1 LSDVHFHDGSGARAL
16 DLQILRYLTGAAARY
31 RDVERVGPFTATFDR
46 DNRSP
51 YLNYAIP
58 DADARP
64 SLEDVAALADAYRR
78 RGRVPR
84 LEYPPAAAPAV
95 EATLVAGGFAVEAH
109 LPVMTCTPA
118 TVVDLVSEARG
129 FVVAVPESDADWRGL
144 RRAQDAAFATGTDV
158 GGGAGAGG
166 ADAGGGADSSD
177 DAADLAHQR
186 ERLASGGLALLARDT
201 ATGAIVGGGVATV
214 PDEGITEI
222 AGIGVLEEHRRRGI
236 AGAITSGLARAAF
249 AAGLTTVWL
258 TPGDDG
264 AHRVYERAGFA
275 DTTSVVH
282 LSAPAA

>member
-1 LSDVHFHDGSGARAL
+1 LSEVPSHDESGARAL
-16 DLQILRYLTGAAARY
+16 DVQILRYLTGAAARY

-46 DNRSP
+46 DDRNP

-64 SLEDVAALADAYRR
+64 SLEDVAALAGAYRR

-95 EATLVAGGFAVEAH
+95 EAALLAGGFAVEAH

-118 TVVDLVSEARG
+118 TVVDLAAAARG
-129 FVVAVPESDADWRGL
+129 FAVDVPESDADWRGL
-144 RRAQDAAFATGTDV
+144 RRAQHAAFGQ
-158 GGGAGAGG
+158 GGGDEAEGG
-166 ADAGGGADSSD
+166 AD
-177 DAADLAHQR
+177 DAAELVHQR
-186 ERLASGGLALLARDT
+186 ERLAAGGLALLARDT

-214 PDEGITEI
+214 PDAGITEV
-222 AGIGVLEEHRRRGI
+222 AGIGVLEDYRRRGI
-236 AGAITSGLARAAF
+236 AGAITSGLVRAAF

-264 AHRVYERAGFA
+264 AHRVYARAGFA

-282 LSAPAA
+282 LAAPTVAVAVAVAVAAI

>member
-1 LSDVHFHDGSGARAL
+1 MHSHDGSGARAL
-16 DLQILRYLTGAAARY
+16 DVQILRYLTGAAARY

-46 DNRSP
+46 DDPNT

-118 TVVDLVSEARG
+118 TVVDLAAEADG
-129 FVVAVPESDADWRGL
+129 FVVAVPESDADWRGM
-144 RRAQDAAFATGTDV
+144 RRAQHAAFGS
-158 GGGAGAGG
+158 GGGDEDGSDESGG
-166 ADAGGGADSSD
+166 D
-177 DAADLAHQR
+177 DAAELAHQR
-186 ERLASGGLALLARDT
+186 ERLVAGGLALLARDT

-222 AGIGVLEEHRRRGI
+222 AGIGVLEDYRRRGI
-236 AGAITSGLARAAF
+236 AGAITSGLAGAAF

-264 AHRVYERAGFA
+264 AHRVYARAGFA

-282 LSAPAA
+282 LAAPAG

>member
-1 LSDVHFHDGSGARAL
+1 LIEVHSLDGSGARAL
-16 DLQILRYLTGAAARY
+16 DVAILRYLTGAASRY

-46 DNRSP
+46 DDLNP

-64 SLEDVAALADAYRR
+64 DLADVAALAEAYRR

-95 EATLVAGGFAVEAH
+95 EAALLAGGFAVEAR
-109 LPVMTCTPA
+109 LPVMTCTPEA
-118 TVVDLVSEARG
+118 VVDLTAGTDG

-144 RRAQDAAFATGTDV
+144 HRAQHAAF
-158 GGGAGAGG
+158 GAVAGSPPPE
-166 ADAGGGADSSD
+166 DSD
-177 DAADLAHQR
+177 DAAELAHQR
-186 ERLASGGLALLARDT
+186 ERLAAGGLALLARDT
-201 ATGAIVGGGVATV
+201 ASGAIVGGGVATV
-214 PDEGITEI
+214 PDEGVTEI
-222 AGIGVLEEHRRRGI
+222 AGIGVLEDHRRRGI
-236 AGAITSGLARAAF
+236 AGAITSGLTRAAF

-258 TPGDDG
+258 TPGNDG
-264 AHRVYERAGFA
+264 AHRVYARAGFA